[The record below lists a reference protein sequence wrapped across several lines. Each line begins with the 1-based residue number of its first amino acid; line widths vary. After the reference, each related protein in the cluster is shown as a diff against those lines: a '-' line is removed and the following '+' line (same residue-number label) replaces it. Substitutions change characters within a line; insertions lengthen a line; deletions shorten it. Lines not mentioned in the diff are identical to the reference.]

1 METITAR
8 TFASSWL
15 EAWNAHDLEAILS
28 HFSDDA
34 VFTSPIAAQMMPETG
49 GVLNGKDAIRVYWTA
64 GLERIPDLHFSIEAI
79 YTGVDTV
86 VINYRNHIGSLVCE
100 VLRLVDGLVNRGDG
114 TYLYDD
120 AAGASGVRR

>member
-1 METITAR
+1 
-8 TFASSWL
+8 
-15 EAWNAHDLEAILS
+15 
-28 HFSDDA
+28 
-34 VFTSPIAAQMMPETG
+34 MPETG

-64 GLERIPDLHFSIEAI
+64 GLKRIPDLHFSIEGV

-86 VINYRNHIGSLVCE
+86 VINYRNLIGSLVCE
-100 VLRLVDGLVNRGDG
+100 VLRLVDGLVIRGDG